1 MNYSLVEKLYD
12 HLIEAKKIIE
22 AENISEKEIDLDGW
36 KFKFEK
42 NLANLQDAKV

>member
-1 MNYSLVEKLYD
+1 MNYLLVEKLYD
-12 HLIEAKKIIE
+12 HLIEVKKIIE

-42 NLANLQDAKV
+42 NWADLNNA